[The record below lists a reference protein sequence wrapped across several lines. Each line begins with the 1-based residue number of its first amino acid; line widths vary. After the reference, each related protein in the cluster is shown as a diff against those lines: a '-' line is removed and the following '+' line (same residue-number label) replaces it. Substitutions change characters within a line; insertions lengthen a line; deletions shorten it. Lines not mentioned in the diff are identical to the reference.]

1 MGNVL
6 SFAITASLAAR
17 TGASILLR
25 IDDMD
30 QDRVRREYVQDIFDT
45 LTFLHIPWQEG
56 PRNYEDYE
64 ANWSQLHR
72 LPLYHQALQQLWD
85 SGQVYACTCSRSQIM
100 AAHPDGIYTGTCRH
114 KNLAPDTPDACWRL
128 RTEPVAEIHM
138 KTLTGTELHLLPAD
152 MADFVIRKKDGL
164 PAYQLSSVVDDTHYG
179 IDFIVRGADLLHSTI
194 AQLYLAHILGNT
206 TFYGTT
212 FFHHPLATDAAGRK
226 LSKSAGDTSIQHLRS
241 VYNTAESVY
250 TAIGQSI
257 GLTAHAT
264 SYEQLAFPWLP
275 ALS

>member
-17 TGASILLR
+17 TGASIHLR

-45 LTFLHIPWQEG
+45 LTFLQIPWQEG

-72 LPLYHQALQQLWD
+72 LPLYNQALQQLWD
-85 SGQVYACTCSRSQIM
+85 SGQVYACTCSRSQIL
-100 AAHPDGIYTGTCRH
+100 AAHPDGIYTGACRH
-114 KNLAPDTPDACWRL
+114 KNLPPDTPDACWRL
-128 RTEPVAEIHM
+128 RTKPEAEVIM
-138 KTLTGTELHLLPAD
+138 TTLAGTERHTLPAD
-152 MADFVIRKKDGL
+152 MTDFIVRKKDGL

-206 TFYGTT
+206 TFSGTT
-212 FFHHPLATDAAGRK
+212 FFHHPLATDATGRK

-241 VYNTAESVY
+241 VHNTAESVY

-264 SYEQLAFPWLP
+264 SYEQLADPWLP